1 MSIGTELYNRAVAG
15 LVSALRDAGDE
26 IPRLMEALVAESFEA
41 STLEAGTI
49 SSNETKLHTGTG
61 ALRRALIIGKPG
73 NIYEK
78 ELDLFNSRFT
88 YGVDEDVIKYAN
100 THEFGDTRPITLKM
114 RHFFW
119 AKYFET
125 GLEMWKGLAL
135 TKKTEI
141 TYKARP
147 FIGPAFE
154 TFDRDELPAILDVIF
169 TRMAIVFNAN

>member
-1 MSIGTELYNRAVAG
+1 MSIGTELYDRAVAG
-15 LVSALRDAGDE
+15 LVSALRDASDE
-26 IPRLMEALVAESFEA
+26 IPRLMEALVAESFES

-49 SSNETKLHTGTG
+49 SSSDKLHTGTG

-88 YGVDEDVIKYAN
+88 YGVDENVIKHAT

-114 RHFFW
+114 RSFFW

-125 GLEMWKGLAL
+125 GHEMWKGLAL

-154 TFDRDELPAILDVIF
+154 AFDRDELPAILDVIF